1 MPGAPRFIQKPS
13 IQQTPQGDL
22 LMECNLEAD
31 PLPEIVWHHSGT
43 PIVAGG
49 RVQLSIQNVSGIQYK
64 AILIIKEP
72 NAGDGGAYKCTAS
85 NQLGESNANINL
97 NFAGG
102 ADEQRGSNKGPTFI
116 GKPRI
121 IPKDGGALI
130 LMECRVKST
139 SRPVA
144 KWFKDGALLPIGG
157 LFQDVFTDLGD
168 NAYLCQLEI
177 RKPTANDAGQYRCT
191 IKNDQGETNANL
203 TLNFEQEPPQDDKTG
218 RRSPS
223 VNKDGRKSRTPSRP
237 GTPLKKKDKEKS
249 ERNKSRE
256 GTPKKS
262 TRSRTATPTK
272 ELRDSE
278 KMDVDGT
285 HVKRRSDAPLP
296 PKEKKSRQRSV
307 SPAVSE
313 QTQINTKAKKQDES
327 KNVPIVVE
335 HIKAKTIKVGDS
347 TTISCK
353 FQCHKSTKVLWY
365 KDGKVITSSSE
376 YTQSFDGTT
385 AKLNLNRVTQNNSGI
400 YKAVAKSDYGETE
413 SSAKITVE
421 QQKKDDNLLD
431 VKSSSRRTS
440 KDSTIT
446 DKSES
451 ELLSVAQKR
460 NSSSVSPAQS
470 MQSLNE
476 LEVPKKTSRK
486 SSATDNEQEK
496 SKLSESAVAPKSKS
510 LTTKDDVDESSVIDD
525 VSFSLTNIKNV

>member
-64 AILIIKEP
+64 AMLIIKEP
-72 NAGDGGAYKCTAS
+72 NAGDGGTYKCTAS

-102 ADEQRGSNKGPTFI
+102 SDDQKGSSKGPTFI

-130 LMECRVKST
+130 LMECRVKSSSKPT
-139 SRPVA
+139 A
-144 KWFKDGALLPIGG
+144 KWSKDGALLPIGG
-157 LFQDVFTDLGD
+157 LFQDIFTDLGD

-177 RKPTANDAGQYRCT
+177 RKPSANDAGQYRCT

-203 TLNFEQEPPQDDKTG
+203 TLNFEQEPSQDDKIG

-237 GTPLKKKDKEKS
+237 GTPHKKKDKEKS

-285 HVKRRSDAPLP
+285 SVKRRSDAPLP
-296 PKEKKSRQRSV
+296 PKEKKSRQRSI

-313 QTQINTKAKKQDES
+313 QASINSQVKSQSEAK
-327 KNVPIVVE
+327 NIPVVVE
-335 HIKAKTIKVGDS
+335 HIKSQIINVGDS
-347 TTISCK
+347 TTITCK
-353 FQCHKSTKVLWY
+353 FQCHNSTKILWY

-385 AKLNLNRVTQNNSGI
+385 ARLSINRVTQNNSGI
-400 YKAVAKSDYGETE
+400 YKAVAKSDYGEAE
-413 SSAKITVE
+413 SSAKIDVE
-421 QQKKDDNLLD
+421 QKLKHDNFLD
-431 VKSSSRRTS
+431 VKPNSRRTS
-440 KDSTIT
+440 RDSIVT

-451 ELLSVAQKR
+451 ELTSISQKK
-460 NSSSVSPAQS
+460 NKSSVSPAPS
-470 MQSLNE
+470 VQSLSE

-486 SSATDNEQEK
+486 SSAVESEQEK
-496 SKLSESAVAPKSKS
+496 SLISESAKAPKSRNM
-510 LTTKDDVDESSVIDD
+510 TTKDDVDESSVVED
-525 VSFSLTNIKNV
+525 VSFY